1 MVNVLYSYSYTSV
14 SCDKKYYWCTFVY
27 IKIYCLVNQKIIT
40 FFVFVF
46 LSLTKNNKVSKSIQ
60 INNQHVR
67 NWSLSILLKLYLFV
81 MGILAIFII
90 LIYLNFRLL
99 DTDFYIC
106 KKNFFILSYLIYFFF
121 CPLFEVFLIN
131 QKPLQSLGEFILSF
145 ILCYIHRKYCWT

>member
-1 MVNVLYSYSYTSV
+1 MTDFKIKYFLNMVNVLYSYSYTSV

-106 KKNFFILSYLIYFFF
+106 KKTSSFYLTWYIFSFVLSLKYF
-121 CPLFEVFLIN
+121 
-131 QKPLQSLGEFILSF
+131 
-145 ILCYIHRKYCWT
+145 